1 MNYLGWE
8 GNPTMTTNKEEAF
21 KEIATTV
28 TNVIKTYSL
37 NAEKEVDEKFKLQLA
52 HSIYFVTHIYA
63 LLKSVAD
70 HPKQNEVTDE
80 LFDSQILVW
89 QACNS
94 MLAATQLIRQGYPLE
109 PQFLM
114 RVAIES
120 FSLAMSFHLDE
131 KSYTQYKNMKLSGK
145 DCIGT
150 AKKALKEIGQIYGL
164 LSEVTHP
171 SRKTAGNNY
180 NERSGSII
188 IGGGYDEHLSHR
200 VLFNFSLLNY
210 LLLTLWKGS
219 ELIFYSFEDDS
230 KFWIEKDG
238 GYNLKLDDSIKQ
250 LVKTIGN
257 DFRTAID
264 SIDTNE

>member
-1 MNYLGWE
+1 
-8 GNPTMTTNKEEAF
+8 MTVNKEETF
-21 KEIATTV
+21 KEVATTV

-52 HSIYFVTHIYA
+52 HSIYLLTHIYV

-70 HPKQNEVTDE
+70 HPKQDEVTDGLLE
-80 LFDSQILVW
+80 SQVLIW

-120 FSLAMSFHLDE
+120 FSLSMSFHLDE
-131 KSYTQYKNMKLSGK
+131 KSYTQYKNEKLSGK
-145 DCIGT
+145 DCIST
-150 AKKALKEIGQIYGL
+150 AKKAIKEIGQIYGL
-164 LSEVTHP
+164 LSAVTHP
-171 SRKTAGNNY
+171 SRKTTGNNY
-180 NERSGSII
+180 NSRSGSLI
-188 IGGGYDEHLSHR
+188 IGGGYTEHLSHR

-219 ELIFYSFEDDS
+219 ELIFFAFENDQ
-230 KFWIEKDG
+230 KFWVEKEDG
-238 GYNLKLDDSIKQ
+238 YTLKLDDSIKQ
-250 LVKTIGN
+250 LVETIGK
-257 DFRTAID
+257 DFKSAIAGAD
-264 SIDTNE
+264 KE

>member
-1 MNYLGWE
+1 
-8 GNPTMTTNKEEAF
+8 MTENREEIF
-21 KEIATTV
+21 KEVATTV

-52 HSIYFVTHIYA
+52 HSIYLLTHIYV

-70 HPKQNEVTDE
+70 HPKQDGVTDE

-131 KSYTQYKNMKLSGK
+131 KLYTQYKNEKLSGK
-145 DCIGT
+145 DCIGI

-164 LSEVTHP
+164 LSAVTHP
-171 SRKTAGNNY
+171 SRKTTGNNY
-180 NERSGSII
+180 NSRSSSII
-188 IGGGYDEHLSHR
+188 IGGGYTEHLSHR

-219 ELIFYSFEDDS
+219 ELIFFAFENDP
-230 KFWIEKDG
+230 KFWIEKEDG
-238 GYNLKLDDSIKQ
+238 YTLKLDDSIRQ
-250 LVKTIGN
+250 LVEVIGK
-257 DFRTAID
+257 DFKTAID
-264 SIDTNE
+264 SIDENE

>member
-1 MNYLGWE
+1 MALSDNY
-8 GNPTMTTNKEEAF
+8 
-21 KEIATTV
+21 KEIATTI
-28 TNVIKTYSL
+28 TNVIKNFSL
-37 NAEKEVDEKFKLQLA
+37 NSEREVDEKFKIQLA
-52 HSIYFVTHIYA
+52 HSILLLTHIYV
-63 LLKSVAD
+63 LLKSVVD

-80 LFDSQILVW
+80 LFDSQMLIW

-94 MLAATQLIRQGYPLE
+94 MLAAIQLIRQGYPLE

-120 FSLAMSFHLDE
+120 FSLAISFHIDE
-131 KSYTQYKNMKLSGK
+131 KSYAKYQNMKLSGK

-171 SRKTAGNNY
+171 SRKTTGNNY
-180 NERSGSII
+180 NEESGSII
-188 IGGGYDEHLSHR
+188 IGGGYTDQLSHR

-219 ELIFYSFEDDS
+219 ELIFYSFEDKP
-230 KFWIEKDG
+230 KFWMEKDD
-238 GYNLKLDDSIKQ
+238 GYSLRLDDSIKE
-250 LVKTIGN
+250 LVKTIGK
-257 DFRTAID
+257 DFKTAISAVD
-264 SIDTNE
+264 SNENPLEIPK

>member
-1 MNYLGWE
+1 MALSDNH
-8 GNPTMTTNKEEAF
+8 KEV
-21 KEIATTV
+21 ATII

-37 NAEKEVDEKFKLQLA
+37 NAEKQIDEKFKIQLA
-52 HSIYFVTHIYA
+52 HSIFILTHIYV

-70 HPKQNEVTDE
+70 HPKQDEVSDE
-80 LFDSQILVW
+80 TFDSQILIW

-94 MLAATQLIRQGYPLE
+94 MLAAIQLIRQGYPLE

-120 FSLAMSFHLDE
+120 LSLAISFHFDE
-131 KSYTQYKNMKLSGK
+131 KSYSQYKNMKLSGK
-145 DCIGT
+145 DCIGI

-171 SRKTAGNNY
+171 SRKTTGNNY
-180 NERSGSII
+180 NERTGSII
-188 IGGGYDEHLSHR
+188 IGGGYTDHLSHR

-219 ELIFYSFEDDS
+219 ELIFYSFEDEP
-230 KFWIEKDG
+230 KFWVEKDG
-238 GYNLKLDDSIKQ
+238 GYNLKLDNSIKE
-250 LVKTIGN
+250 LVKTIGE
-257 DFRTAID
+257 DFKSAIAAVEINGTA
-264 SIDTNE
+264 

>member
-1 MNYLGWE
+1 
-8 GNPTMTTNKEEAF
+8 MTINKGETY
-21 KEIATTV
+21 KEIATTI
-28 TNVIKTYSL
+28 TNVIKAYSL
-37 NAEKEVDEKFKLQLA
+37 NAEKEIDEKFKLQLT
-52 HSIYFVTHIYA
+52 HSVYLLTHIYV

-70 HPKQNEVTDE
+70 YPKQDEVTDE

-94 MLAATQLIRQGYPLE
+94 MLAALQLIRQGYPLE

-131 KSYTQYKNMKLSGK
+131 KSYILYKNNRLSGK

-150 AKKALKEIGQIYGL
+150 AKKALEEIGRIYGL

-171 SRKTAGNNY
+171 SRKTTGNNY
-180 NERSGSII
+180 NSRANTVI
-188 IGGGYDEHLSHR
+188 IGGGYTEHLAHR

-219 ELIFYSFEDDS
+219 ELIFFAFEDNQM
-230 KFWIEKDG
+230 FWAEKNG
-238 GYNLKLDDSIKQ
+238 SYALKLDDSIKQ
-250 LVKTIGN
+250 LVETIGK
-257 DFRTAID
+257 DFKMAID
-264 SIDTNE
+264 SIEINE

>member
-1 MNYLGWE
+1 MK
-8 GNPTMTTNKEEAF
+8 PKEEIF

-37 NAEKEVDEKFKLQLA
+37 NTEKEVDEKFKLQLA
-52 HSIYFVTHIYA
+52 NSIYILTHIYV

-70 HPKQNEVTDE
+70 HLQQDEVTDE
-80 LFDSQILVW
+80 LFESQILVW

-94 MLAATQLIRQGYPLE
+94 MLAAIQLIRQGYPLE

-131 KSYTQYKNMKLSGK
+131 KSYTQYKNGKLNGK
-145 DCIGT
+145 DSINP
-150 AKKALKEIGQIYGL
+150 AKKAIKEIGQIYGL
-164 LSEVTHP
+164 LSAVTHP
-171 SRKTAGNNY
+171 SRKTTGNNY
-180 NERSGSII
+180 NDRSNSVI
-188 IGGGYDEHLSHR
+188 IGGGYTEHLSHR

-219 ELIFYSFEDDS
+219 ELIFFAFEDNQ
-230 KFWIEKDG
+230 KFWVEKDG
-238 GYNLKLDDSIKQ
+238 GYTLKLDDYIKQ
-250 LVKTIGN
+250 LVKTIGE
-257 DFRTAID
+257 DFKSAIAA
-264 SIDTNE
+264 TNKE

>member
-1 MNYLGWE
+1 MALSDNY
-8 GNPTMTTNKEEAF
+8 
-21 KEIATTV
+21 KEIATTI
-28 TNVIKTYSL
+28 TNVIKNYSL
-37 NAEKEVDEKFKLQLA
+37 NSEREVDEKFKIQLA
-52 HSIYFVTHIYA
+52 HSIFLLTHIYV

-80 LFDSQILVW
+80 LFDSQILIW

-94 MLAATQLIRQGYPLE
+94 MLAAIQLIRQGYPLE

-120 FSLAMSFHLDE
+120 LSLAISFHFDE
-131 KSYTQYKNMKLSGK
+131 RSYSQYKNMKLSGK
-145 DCIGT
+145 DCIGI

-171 SRKTAGNNY
+171 SRKTTGNNY
-180 NERSGSII
+180 NERTGSII
-188 IGGGYDEHLSHR
+188 IGGGYTDNLSHR

-219 ELIFYSFEDDS
+219 ELIFYSFEDEP
-230 KFWIEKDG
+230 KFWVENDG
-238 GYNLKLDDSIKQ
+238 GYNLKLDNSIKE
-250 LVKTIGN
+250 LVKTIGA
-257 DFRTAID
+257 DFRSAIAAVD
-264 SIDTNE
+264 KNGIT

>member
-1 MNYLGWE
+1 MDK
-8 GNPTMTTNKEEAF
+8 NKTF
-21 KEIATTV
+21 KDIAATV
-28 TNVIKTYSL
+28 TNEIKTYSL
-37 NAEKEVDEKFKLQLA
+37 NTEKEVDKKFKLQLV
-52 HSIYFVTHIYA
+52 HSIYLLTHIYV

-70 HPKQNEVTDE
+70 HPKRDEVTDE
-80 LFDSQILVW
+80 LFDSHMLVW

-120 FSLAMSFHLDE
+120 FSLAISFHLDE
-131 KSYTQYKNMKLSGK
+131 KSYTQYKNLKLSGK
-145 DCIGT
+145 DCIST

-171 SRKTAGNNY
+171 SRKTTGNNY
-180 NERSGSII
+180 NERSGSLI
-188 IGGGYDEHLSHR
+188 IGGGYTEHLSHR

-219 ELIFYSFEDDS
+219 ELMFFAFEDKH
-230 KFWIEKDG
+230 KFWLEKKDG
-238 GYNLKLDDSIKQ
+238 YTLKLDDSIKQ
-250 LVKTIGN
+250 LAETIGK
-257 DFRTAID
+257 DFKSAIAAAD
-264 SIDTNE
+264 KK

>member
-1 MNYLGWE
+1 
-8 GNPTMTTNKEEAF
+8 MTKAKEEIF

-37 NAEKEVDEKFKLQLA
+37 NAEKQVDEKFKIQLA
-52 HSIYFVTHIYA
+52 HSIYILTHVYV
-63 LLKSVAD
+63 LVKSVAD
-70 HPKQNEVTDE
+70 HPKQDEVTDE
-80 LFDSQILVW
+80 LFDSQVLVG

-94 MLAATQLIRQGYPLE
+94 MLAAIQLIRQGYPLE

-120 FSLAMSFHLDE
+120 LSLAMSFHLDE
-131 KSYTQYKNMKLSGK
+131 KSYANYKNMKLSGK

-150 AKKALKEIGQIYGL
+150 AKKGLKEIGQIYGL

-171 SRKTAGNNY
+171 SRKTTGNNY
-180 NERSGSII
+180 NERSSSII
-188 IGGGYDEHLSHR
+188 IGGGYADHLSHR

-219 ELIFYSFEDDS
+219 ELIFYSFEDEP

-238 GYNLKLDDSIKQ
+238 GYNLKLDDSIKE
-250 LVKTIGN
+250 LVKTIGE
-257 DFRTAID
+257 DFKTAIAAVD
-264 SIDTNE
+264 ASGTA

>member
-1 MNYLGWE
+1 MALSDNY
-8 GNPTMTTNKEEAF
+8 
-21 KEIATTV
+21 KEIATTI
-28 TNVIKTYSL
+28 TNVIKNYSL
-37 NAEKEVDEKFKLQLA
+37 NSEREVDEKFKIQLA
-52 HSIYFVTHIYA
+52 HSILLLTHIYV

-80 LFDSQILVW
+80 LFDSQILIW

-94 MLAATQLIRQGYPLE
+94 MLAAIQLIRQGYPLE

-120 FSLAMSFHLDE
+120 LSLAISFHFDE
-131 KSYTQYKNMKLSGK
+131 RSYSQYKNMKLSGK
-145 DCIGT
+145 DCIGI

-171 SRKTAGNNY
+171 SKKTTGNNY
-180 NERSGSII
+180 NERTGSII
-188 IGGGYDEHLSHR
+188 IGGGYTDHLSHR

-219 ELIFYSFEDDS
+219 ELIFYSFEDEP
-230 KFWIEKDG
+230 KFWVENDG
-238 GYNLKLDDSIKQ
+238 GYNLKLDNSIKE
-250 LVKTIGN
+250 LVKTIGE
-257 DFRTAID
+257 DFRSAIAAVD
-264 SIDTNE
+264 KNGIT

>member
-1 MNYLGWE
+1 MAL
-8 GNPTMTTNKEEAF
+8 TDKHKEV
-21 KEIATTV
+21 ATII

-37 NAEKEVDEKFKLQLA
+37 NAEREVDEKFKVQLA
-52 HSIYFVTHIYA
+52 HSIYILTHIYV

-80 LFDSQILVW
+80 AFDSQILIW

-94 MLAATQLIRQGYPLE
+94 MLSAIQLIRQGYPLE

-120 FSLAMSFHLDE
+120 FALALSFHLD
-131 KSYTQYKNMKLSGK
+131 KDSYVKYKNEKLSGK

-171 SRKTAGNNY
+171 NRKTTGNNY
-180 NERSGSII
+180 NEKSGSMI
-188 IGGGYDEHLSHR
+188 IGGGYTEHLSHR

-210 LLLTLWKGS
+210 LLLTLWKGA
-219 ELIFYSFEDDS
+219 ELIFYGFENDP
-230 KFWIEKDG
+230 KFWETKEDG
-238 GYNLKLDDSIKQ
+238 YILKLDDSIKQ
-250 LVKTIGN
+250 LVKVIGN
-257 DFRTAID
+257 DFRTAISAVD
-264 SIDTNE
+264 VNESPTTV